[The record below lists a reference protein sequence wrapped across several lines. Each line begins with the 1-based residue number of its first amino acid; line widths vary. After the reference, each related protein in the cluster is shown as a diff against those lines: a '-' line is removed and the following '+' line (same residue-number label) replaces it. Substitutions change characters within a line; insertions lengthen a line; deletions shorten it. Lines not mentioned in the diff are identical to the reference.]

1 MRVGLVHSYH
11 LIGSGSCVY
20 VRSLAEQLA
29 GLDETVHLLSADP
42 CPERYTFV
50 RRAILHDGQGRRV
63 LFERPRLHPGVV
75 SHTIMQAIYPLAYH
89 REEMQEAQA
98 KPLPEFSA
106 RELDVYVE
114 RNSRLLARVTM
125 EENLHLLHVNHAV
138 MLPYIARQAQRE
150 TGVPFVTTIHGSC
163 LEYVVRRDPRFLRFA
178 LEGLRG
184 SSAIIVLNPD
194 GARRVQA
201 LDSGLASR
209 LIEIPGGV
217 DTEAFAPLRHADR
230 ARGVR
235 QLFALLATDANGCPG
250 PRGDLGAGELL
261 GGDPAPG
268 QVAAWMERTQRS
280 FDPMHWDSGLADRLA
295 AIGWDSEPIVAFV
308 GKLMVDKGV
317 HVLLAAAPLILQ
329 EFPTARF
336 LIIGGGPFRAG
347 LELLATALERNRTA
361 ALAAIQAAMTDL
373 EPGNVGLGH
382 IIGFLAEAV
391 DSCAYPG
398 HLLHGRIVFTGP
410 VSQELLCRLLPLA
423 HVNVI
428 PSLVPEALPLVFL
441 EALASGVVPVCA
453 EAGGLTDMAGRLAA
467 RLPEL
472 GGYLTVR
479 PEPATMVT
487 DVARQV
493 RSLLRRMGHPQAA
506 ETVRAHCRAFVEE
519 EYSWHNVARRLQGLY
534 QRTVAVDA
542 PAIRGRGGT
551 DAG

>member
-1 MRVGLVHSYH
+1 
-11 LIGSGSCVY
+11 
-20 VRSLAEQLA
+20 LA

-42 CPERYTFV
+42 CPERYAFV
-50 RRAILHDGQGRRV
+50 RRAILHDGQDRSV

-75 SHTIMQAIYPLAYH
+75 SHTITQTIYPLTYR

-98 KPLPEFSA
+98 KSLLEFSA
-106 RELDVYVE
+106 PELDAYVE
-114 RNSRLLARVTM
+114 RNSRLLARITM

-163 LEYVVRRDPRFLRFA
+163 LEYIVRRDPRFLRFA

-184 SSAIIVLNPD
+184 CSAIIVLNPD
-194 GARRVQA
+194 GARRVLA

-217 DTEAFAPLRHADR
+217 DTEAFEPVCHAGR
-230 ARGVR
+230 AREVR
-235 QLFALLATDANGCPG
+235 ELFALLATDADGCPV
-250 PRGDLGAGELL
+250 PQGDLGTEELL
-261 GGDPAPG
+261 GGDPTPAE
-268 QVAAWMERTQRS
+268 VAAWMDRTQRS
-280 FDPMHWDSGLADRLA
+280 FDPMHWGPGLTDRLA

-347 LELLATALERNRTA
+347 LVLLATALERNRTVPLA
-361 ALAAIQAAMTDL
+361 ALQAAMTVL
-373 EPGNVGLGH
+373 EPGNVGLDH
-382 IIGFLAEAV
+382 ITGFLNEAAG
-391 DSCAYPG
+391 SCAYPG
-398 HLLHGRIVFTGP
+398 HLLRGRVVFAGP
-410 VSQELLCRLLPLA
+410 VSQGLLCRLLPLA

-453 EAGGLTDMAGRLAA
+453 EAGGLADMAGRLAA

-472 GGYLTVR
+472 DGYLTVR
-479 PEPATMVT
+479 PEPATMAT
-487 DVARQV
+487 DFARQV
-493 RSLLRRMGHPQAA
+493 RFLLRRMGHPQAA
-506 ETVRAHCRAFVEE
+506 ETVRTRCRAFVEE
-519 EYSWHNVARRLQGLY
+519 EYSWHNVARRLQDLY
-534 QRTVAVDA
+534 RRTVAVDA
-542 PAIRGRGGT
+542 PAIRGRGNTGPGPG
-551 DAG
+551 AG